1 MTDIHKLA
9 LKLSDPLEF
18 WTDRLGRILVSHWS
32 IGAVRKVSE
41 VLKKDVESSDVF
53 VKEFIKE
60 LGRFPGE
67 GQTANEEYDSGNPI
81 DSTEELT
88 DSDLTRFAQDYIAKF
103 RHQILSWVTY
113 SEDGESAAETEKK
126 EDESDK
132 DFFYR
137 LISKS
142 VKKQQEQSKK
152 LHESLGFFGAS
163 SGLFDQYSENQARI
177 GALGAKIRHLSSAPV
192 AEPQHHLNIPDIPE
206 NPVYR
211 TNELLQEQAKKF
223 DILRDLMESQ
233 AEQAVLLNDQT
244 DLLLKDAAR
253 SSAQTKVGIWV
264 AAVGI
269 VLGSLMSGYSIYH
282 SKVSGKQSFSLI
294 ERTIDQNEQSI
305 KVQNETLEKL
315 ELIGTELKN
324 IRLETEPDD
333 GDVDLSRNDMNIDR
347 SPKSE

>member
-1 MTDIHKLA
+1 MTDLHKLT

-32 IGAVRKVSE
+32 IGAVGKVSE
-41 VLKKDVESSDVF
+41 VLKKDIQSSEAF
-53 VKEFIKE
+53 VKAFIRE

-67 GQTANEEYDSGNPI
+67 GQTVSEEYNAGNPI

-113 SEDGESAAETEKK
+113 SEDGEPAAEAEKK
-126 EDESDK
+126 KGESDK

-142 VKKQQEQSKK
+142 VTKQLEQSKK

-177 GALGAKIRHLSSAPV
+177 GALGSKMRHLSSAPIV
-192 AEPQHHLNIPDIPE
+192 EPHHHLNLREMPE

-223 DILRDLMESQ
+223 DVLRDLLESQ
-233 AEQAVLLNDQT
+233 AEQAVLLNNQT

-264 AAVGI
+264 AAGGI
-269 VLGSLMSGYSIYH
+269 VLGSLMSGYSIYD
-282 SKVSGKQSFSLI
+282 SKVSGEQLSSLS
-294 ERTIDQNEQSI
+294 ENTIAQNEQSI
-305 KVQNETLEKL
+305 KVQKETLEKL
-315 ELIGTELKN
+315 EMIGAELEN
-324 IRLETEPDD
+324 IRLEAAEENADE
-333 GDVDLSRNDMNIDR
+333 GSSRKDINIDP
-347 SPKSE
+347 SPKSK